1 MSPTATASEARGR
14 RKGFAP
20 RWLVI
25 AHRYLG
31 IAVGG
36 LMLLWCL
43 SGFVMLFVH
52 WPQVTAEERAAG
64 LAPIAEGCCR
74 LEGLLAD
81 DLRLEAAAVEQLG
94 GGPVL
99 RVHADG
105 AGPEVFDLATGQPLR
120 PLGEARARA
129 AAAGDARGAAVAR
142 AALIDR
148 DQWTVTVR
156 DAKRPLWRLRLAD
169 PAATDLYVSARTGE
183 LVQRTTAAGRVLN
196 WLGPI
201 PHWLYPALL
210 RQHPKVWSQVV
221 IWASLAG
228 VVLTLVGAYLGL
240 AAWKPFRD
248 PRLTP
253 FRGLMA
259 WHHLAGLVGGVL
271 TLTWVLSG
279 LVSMNPLG
287 LLESPPDPVAARL
300 AGPPPTWA
308 ETRAALTAAA
318 HAAPG
323 ARRLELAR
331 FGARPFVLAD
341 GRRLDA
347 AGRPAPLAAAD
358 LAAAVA
364 RLGQVQD
371 QRLVAEGDAYYFTH
385 HEAVR
390 LPAWRAVMAD
400 GRRYYLDPASGAL
413 LADVDGAAR
422 GYRWLHLG
430 LHRLDVVRGLDRGPL
445 WAALVTLLLAATTV
459 GVATGAWLGLRRALH
474 DLGWKPPR

>member
-1 MSPTATASEARGR
+1 
-14 RKGFAP
+14 
-20 RWLVI
+20 VI

-52 WPQVTAEERAAG
+52 WPEVTAEARAAG

-74 LEGLLAD
+74 LDGLLAD
-81 DLRLEAAAVEQLG
+81 DARVEAAAVEQLG
-94 GGPVL
+94 AGPVL
-99 RVHADG
+99 RVRAAG
-105 AGPEVFDLATGQPLR
+105 APPQVFDLATGQPLR
-120 PLGEARARA
+120 ELDEARARA
-129 AAAGDARGAAVAR
+129 AASGYAPGSAIAR
-142 AALIDR
+142 AALIEK
-148 DQWTVTVR
+148 DQWTVAVR

-169 PAATDLYVSARTGE
+169 GDATDLYLSARTGE

-210 RQHPKVWSQVV
+210 RQHPQVWSQVV

-228 VVLTLVGAYLGL
+228 VVLTLAGAWLGL
-240 AAWKPFRD
+240 SSWKPFRD

-271 TLTWVLSG
+271 TLMWVASG
-279 LVSMNPLG
+279 LFSMNPWG
-287 LLESPPDPVAARL
+287 LLESPPDPAAARL

-308 ETRAALTAAA
+308 AARSALEAAA
-318 HAAPG
+318 QGAPG
-323 ARRLELAR
+323 ARRLELAT
-331 FGARPFVLAD
+331 FGAQPFVLAD
-341 GRRLDA
+341 GRRLDPE
-347 AGRPAPLAAAD
+347 GRAAPLLHAN

-364 RLGQVQD
+364 GLGPVED
-371 QRLVAEGDAYYFTH
+371 QRLIAEGDAYYFAH
-385 HEAVR
+385 HETVR

-445 WAALVTLLLAATTV
+445 WAAFVALLLAAATF
-459 GVATGAWLGLRRALH
+459 GVATGAWLGLRRALN
-474 DLGWKPPR
+474 DLRWIRPR

>member
-1 MSPTATASEARGR
+1 
-14 RKGFAP
+14 
-20 RWLVI
+20 VI

-52 WPQVTAEERAAG
+52 WPEVTAEARTAG

-74 LEGLLAD
+74 LDELLPD
-81 DLRLEAAAVEQLG
+81 DARVAAAAIEQLG
-94 GGPVL
+94 AGPVL
-99 RVHADG
+99 RVQPAEN
-105 AGPEVFDLATGQPLR
+105 APQVFDLATRQPLR
-120 PLGEARARA
+120 QLDEPRARA
-129 AAAGDARGAAVAR
+129 AASGYAQGAVIAR
-142 AALIDR
+142 AALIDH
-148 DQWTVTVR
+148 DQWSVAVR
-156 DAKRPLWRLRLAD
+156 EAKRPLWRLRLAD
-169 PAATDLYVSARTGE
+169 RHATDLYLSARTGE
-183 LVQRTTAAGRVLN
+183 LVQRTTAAARVLN

-201 PHWLYPALL
+201 PHWLYPTLL
-210 RQHPKVWSQVV
+210 RQHPQVWSQVV

-228 VVLTLVGAYLGL
+228 VVLTLAGAYLGL
-240 AAWKPFRD
+240 VAWKPFRD

-271 TLTWVLSG
+271 TLTWVASG
-279 LVSMNPLG
+279 LFSMNPFG
-287 LLESPPDPVAARL
+287 LLESRPDPAAARL

-308 ETRAALTAAA
+308 EAQAALAAAA
-318 HAAPG
+318 HARPG
-323 ARRLELAR
+323 ARRLELAS
-331 FGARPFVLAD
+331 FGGRPFVLAD
-341 GRRLDA
+341 GGRLDA
-347 AGRPAPLAAAD
+347 EGRPAPLPAAD

-364 RLGQVQD
+364 RLGPVQD
-371 QRLVAEGDAYYFTH
+371 QRLIAEGDAYYFAH
-385 HEAVR
+385 HETVR

-445 WAALVTLLLAATTV
+445 WAGLVALLLAAASF

-474 DLGWKPPR
+474 DLRAVRR